1 MVLAL
6 MGRLR
11 IIQPC
16 EKPQTPQKQH
26 YWQMEPAAELKRRGK
41 APRRHKYLRASR
53 ARINHCCERTV
64 ECCYFF
70 CYVGL
75 FWDTEVNERSSRW
88 QSHVRHFRA
97 L

>member
-16 EKPQTPQKQH
+16 EKRQTPQKQH
-26 YWQMEPAAELKRRGK
+26 YWQMETAAELKRRGK

-53 ARINHCCERTV
+53 ARIDTV
-64 ECCYFF
+64 ER
-70 CYVGL
+70 GL
-75 FWDTEVNERSSRW
+75 SSAVTSFAMW
-88 QSHVRHFRA
+88 VCFGTQK
-97 L
+97 